1 MERGRKKRYK
11 GSVLQKVENILKD
24 SCVTKNI
31 FSTMMQN
38 SLVNSPFMI
47 RTPPHFP
54 Q

>member
-1 MERGRKKRYK
+1 MERGRMKRYK